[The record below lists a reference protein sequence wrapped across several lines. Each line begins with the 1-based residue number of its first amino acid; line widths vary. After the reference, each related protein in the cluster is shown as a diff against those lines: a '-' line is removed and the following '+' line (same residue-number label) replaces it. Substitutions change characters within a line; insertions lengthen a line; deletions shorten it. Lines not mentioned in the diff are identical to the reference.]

1 MMREDELK
9 KLLNELSDATAEQV
23 QPGLAEEIKQQIPER
38 LMPHRRGMDTIN
50 IIIDLRISKLAAAA
64 VIIIT
69 MILLA
74 HLLGGRDLT
83 SGGIYQDGRLLARY
97 LLGGGS
103 VDRSDVSAGM
113 SKLCEYLVREGR
125 DVAYYGDS
133 IDPEDGNAV
142 LIQWKLSDNKYRVIF
157 GDVRE
162 REVSAEELIKLQ
174 SRMLQKKGK

>member
-1 MMREDELK
+1 MMRDDELK
-9 KLLNELSDATAEQV
+9 KLLNGLSDATGEPV
-23 QPGLAEEIKQQIPER
+23 RPDLAEEIKQQIPER
-38 LMPHRRGMDTIN
+38 LVPHRRGMNTIS
-50 IIIDLRISKLAAAA
+50 IIIDLRINKLAAAA

-103 VDRSDVSAGM
+103 ASRSDMLAGM
-113 SKLCEYLVREGR
+113 SKLCEYLDQQGR
-125 DVAYYGDS
+125 DVTYYGDS

-142 LIQWKLSDNKYRVIF
+142 LIQWKLSDDKYRVIF
-157 GDVRE
+157 GDLRE

-174 SRMLQKKGK
+174 SRMLQKKRK